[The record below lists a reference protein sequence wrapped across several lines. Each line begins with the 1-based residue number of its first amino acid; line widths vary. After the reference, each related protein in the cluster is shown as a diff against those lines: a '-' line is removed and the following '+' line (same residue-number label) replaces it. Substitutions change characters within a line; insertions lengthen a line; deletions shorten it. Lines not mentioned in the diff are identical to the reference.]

1 MPGAVS
7 GMKRI
12 VTVIILGVVAF
23 AAIVLARLPASWLLP
38 SSGANFRCA
47 SIAGSI
53 WNGYCGGLKAGGASL
68 GDLAWRLR
76 PAQLLLGKLAAHVDL
91 EHPPTTS
98 AQGDVQIGLGGTV
111 VARDFTASL
120 PLDPTLLPGMPP
132 TLSGTLHLNLALA
145 KVTLKGVVSSLKGH
159 IEADDLIDRSGY
171 VTPLG
176 SFAVTFPGGTGE
188 PTGDL
193 HDLGGPL
200 AVVGKLIL
208 TPQPGYEVSG
218 YVTPRASAN
227 QALVNTIEFLGSPDA
242 QGRRQFALS
251 GTY

>member
-1 MPGAVS
+1 
-7 GMKRI
+7 MKRTI
-12 VTVIILGVVAF
+12 TVIILGVVAF

-38 SSGANFRCA
+38 GSGASFSCA
-47 SIAGSI
+47 SVEGSI
-53 WNGYCGGLKAGGASL
+53 WSGYCGGLKVNGAAL

-76 PAQLLLGKLAAHVDL
+76 PSRLLLGRLAAHIDI

-98 AQGDVQIGLGGTV
+98 ARGDVEIGLGGTV
-111 VARDFTASL
+111 VARNLTASL
-120 PLDPTLLPGMPP
+120 PLDPTLLPGMPS
-132 TLSGTLHLNLALA
+132 TLSGTLHLDLSLAR
-145 KVTLKGVVSSLKGH
+145 VTKKGVVSKLKGR

-176 SFAVTFPGGTGE
+176 SFAVTFPGGTPE

-193 HDLGGPL
+193 QDLGGPL
-200 AVVGKLIL
+200 AVSGKLVL
-208 TPQPGYEVSG
+208 TPQPGYALSG
-218 YVTPRASAN
+218 DVTPRASAN

>member
-1 MPGAVS
+1 
-7 GMKRI
+7 MKRTI
-12 VTVIILGVVAF
+12 TVIILGVVAF

-38 SSGANFRCA
+38 GSGASFSCA
-47 SIAGSI
+47 SVEGSI
-53 WNGYCGGLKAGGASL
+53 WSGYCGGLKVNGAAL

-76 PAQLLLGKLAAHVDL
+76 PSRLLLGRLAAHIDI

-98 AQGDVQIGLGGTV
+98 ARGDVEIGLGGTV
-111 VARDFTASL
+111 VARNLTASL

-132 TLSGTLHLNLALA
+132 TLSGTLHLDLSLAR
-145 KVTLKGVVSSLKGH
+145 VTKKGVVSKLKGR

-176 SFAVTFPGGTGE
+176 SFAVTFPGGTPE

-193 HDLGGPL
+193 QDLGGPL
-200 AVVGKLIL
+200 AVSGKLVL
-208 TPQPGYEVSG
+208 TPQPGYALSG
-218 YVTPRASAN
+218 DVTPRASAN